1 MLIIGCG
8 NRDRGDDGAG
18 LMVAQRLRELG
29 VKSEIRTGEALALI
43 EAWKG
48 ADDVVVVDAVVTG
61 SAAGKVWLWDSGQ
74 VTTQLR
80 LSVSTHGFGVAEA
93 IKLARILDV
102 LPKRLRVFGI
112 EGQRFDFG
120 SEISPEVMCAVEEV
134 AQQITAEAVCQSTH
148 GGTNPLQ
155 GNAS

>member
-18 LMVAQRLRELG
+18 LLVAERLRELG

-61 SAAGKVWLWDSGQ
+61 GPAGKVWHWDNGQ

-80 LSVSTHGFGVAEA
+80 LPVSTHGFGVAEA

-112 EGQRFDFG
+112 EAQRFDFG
-120 SEISPEVMCAVEEV
+120 SDISPEVMCAVEEV
-134 AQQITAEAVCQSTH
+134 AQQITAEAVSHST
-148 GGTNPLQ
+148 GG
-155 GNAS
+155 AVA

>member
-18 LMVAQRLRELG
+18 VMVAERLRELG
-29 VKSEIRTGEALALI
+29 VKAEICTGEALALI
-43 EAWKG
+43 EAWNA

-61 SAAGKVWLWDSGQ
+61 GPAGKVWLWDNGQ
-74 VTTQLR
+74 VATQPK

-93 IKLARILDV
+93 IKLARTLDL

-112 EGQRFDFG
+112 EGRRFDFG
-120 SEISPEVMCAVEEV
+120 NEISPEVMCAVDEV
-134 AQQITAEAVCQSTH
+134 AELITANRAALSSAT
-148 GGTNPLQ
+148 GP
-155 GNAS
+155 

>member
-18 LMVAQRLRELG
+18 IIVAERLQELG

-43 EAWKG
+43 DVWNG

-61 SAAGKVWLWDSGQ
+61 SPAGKVWLWDSGQ
-74 VTTQLR
+74 ITTQLR

-120 SEISPEVMCAVEEV
+120 SEISPEVMSAVEEV
-134 AQQITAEAVCQSTH
+134 AQQITAEAVCQSTR

-155 GNAS
+155 